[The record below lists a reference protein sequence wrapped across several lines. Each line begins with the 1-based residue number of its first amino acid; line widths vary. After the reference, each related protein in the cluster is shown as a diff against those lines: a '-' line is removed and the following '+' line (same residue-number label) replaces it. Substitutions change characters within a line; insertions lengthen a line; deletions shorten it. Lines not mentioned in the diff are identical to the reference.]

1 VVGEKHTTT
10 AYACWPDSRFTVHD
24 SRFTRPIK
32 FRQKFKLLSPHSF
45 LLPPVVGEKHQTT
58 AQVCNPDSRLT
69 IHDSRFSLTFT
80 LKLKILEVILSTS
93 DLKKHYG
100 PIKAVNGLNLRVEKG
115 AVYGILGPNGSG
127 KTTTLGMLLGII
139 HPSSG
144 NFSWFDNGNKDEN
157 RHRIGALL
165 EQPNFYPYL
174 SGEQNLRVVA
184 RIKGVDEREIEG
196 VLSSVNLLDR
206 KKSAAKTYSLGMRQ
220 RLALASALLGNPD
233 VLVLDEPTN
242 GLDPQGIAEVRDFIT
257 KQSAGGRTIIIAS
270 HILDEVEK
278 VCTHVSVIKKGNLL
292 AEGSVAQLIKGE
304 DQLEISAENMELLIS
319 SLNNYRGIN
328 KLNRE
333 NNIVVLNVASDFSPA
348 ALNKYLHDNNIAVS
362 HLNAR
367 KKRLE
372 EQFLELTA
380 E

>member
-1 VVGEKHTTT
+1 MVRSPPHPASHFLCTFN
-10 AYACWPDSRFTVHD
+10 FTI
-24 SRFTRPIK
+24 FTSN
-32 FRQKFKLLSPHSF
+32 F
-45 LLPPVVGEKHQTT
+45 
-58 AQVCNPDSRLT
+58 
-69 IHDSRFSLTFT
+69 
-80 LKLKILEVILSTS
+80 KILEVILSTS

-157 RHRIGALL
+157 RKRIGALL

-174 SGEQNLRVVA
+174 SGEQNLRVIA
-184 RIKGVDEREIEG
+184 KIKRVDENEIDG
-196 VLSSVNLLDR
+196 VLSSVNLFER

-242 GLDPQGIAEVRDFIT
+242 GLDPQGIAEVREFIT
-257 KQSAGGRTIIIAS
+257 KQSSEGRTIIIAS

-304 DQLEISAENMELLIS
+304 DQLEISADNIDVLIS
-319 SLNNYRGIN
+319 TLNNYRGIN

-333 NNIVVLNVASDFSPA
+333 NNMVVLNVATDFSPA
-348 ALNKYLHDNNIAVS
+348 ALNKYLHEKNITVS

>member
-1 VVGEKHTTT
+1 
-10 AYACWPDSRFTVHD
+10 
-24 SRFTRPIK
+24 
-32 FRQKFKLLSPHSF
+32 
-45 LLPPVVGEKHQTT
+45 
-58 AQVCNPDSRLT
+58 
-69 IHDSRFSLTFT
+69 
-80 LKLKILEVILSTS
+80 LEVILSTS

-157 RHRIGALL
+157 RKRIGALL

-174 SGEQNLRVVA
+174 SGEQNLRVIA
-184 RIKGVDEREIEG
+184 KIKRVDENEIDG
-196 VLSSVNLLDR
+196 VLSSVNLFER

-242 GLDPQGIAEVRDFIT
+242 GLDPQGIAEVREFIT
-257 KQSAGGRTIIIAS
+257 KQSSEGRTIIIAS

-304 DQLEISAENMELLIS
+304 DQLEISADNIDVLIS
-319 SLNNYRGIN
+319 TLNNYRGIN

-333 NNIVVLNVASDFSPA
+333 NNMVVLNVATDFSPA
-348 ALNKYLHDNNIAVS
+348 ALNKYLHEKNITVS

>member
-1 VVGEKHTTT
+1 M
-10 AYACWPDSRFTVHD
+10 
-24 SRFTRPIK
+24 
-32 FRQKFKLLSPHSF
+32 
-45 LLPPVVGEKHQTT
+45 
-58 AQVCNPDSRLT
+58 
-69 IHDSRFSLTFT
+69 
-80 LKLKILEVILSTS
+80 EVILSTS

-157 RHRIGALL
+157 RQRIGALL

-174 SGEQNLRVVA
+174 SGEQNLRVIA
-184 RIKGVDEREIEG
+184 KIKRVDENEIDG
-196 VLSSVNLLDR
+196 VLSSVNLFER

-242 GLDPQGIAEVRDFIT
+242 GLDPQGIAEVREFIT

-304 DQLEISAENMELLIS
+304 DQLEISADNIDVLIS
-319 SLNNYRGIN
+319 TLNNYRGIN

-333 NNIVVLNVASDFSPA
+333 NNMVVLNVATDFSPA
-348 ALNKYLHDNNIAVS
+348 ALNKYLHEKNITVS

>member
-1 VVGEKHTTT
+1 M
-10 AYACWPDSRFTVHD
+10 
-24 SRFTRPIK
+24 
-32 FRQKFKLLSPHSF
+32 
-45 LLPPVVGEKHQTT
+45 
-58 AQVCNPDSRLT
+58 
-69 IHDSRFSLTFT
+69 
-80 LKLKILEVILSTS
+80 EVILSTS

-157 RHRIGALL
+157 RKRIGALL

-174 SGEQNLRVVA
+174 SGEQNLRVIA
-184 RIKGVDEREIEG
+184 KIKRVDENEIDG
-196 VLSSVNLLDR
+196 VLSSVNLFER

-242 GLDPQGIAEVRDFIT
+242 GLDPQGIAEVREFIT
-257 KQSAGGRTIIIAS
+257 KQSSEGRTIIIAS

-304 DQLEISAENMELLIS
+304 DQLEISADNIDVLIS
-319 SLNNYRGIN
+319 TLNNYRGIN

-333 NNIVVLNVASDFSPA
+333 NNMVVLNVATDFSPA
-348 ALNKYLHDNNIAVS
+348 ALNKYLHEKNITVS

>member
-1 VVGEKHTTT
+1 
-10 AYACWPDSRFTVHD
+10 
-24 SRFTRPIK
+24 
-32 FRQKFKLLSPHSF
+32 
-45 LLPPVVGEKHQTT
+45 
-58 AQVCNPDSRLT
+58 
-69 IHDSRFSLTFT
+69 
-80 LKLKILEVILSTS
+80 LEVILSTS

>member
-1 VVGEKHTTT
+1 M
-10 AYACWPDSRFTVHD
+10 
-24 SRFTRPIK
+24 
-32 FRQKFKLLSPHSF
+32 
-45 LLPPVVGEKHQTT
+45 
-58 AQVCNPDSRLT
+58 
-69 IHDSRFSLTFT
+69 
-80 LKLKILEVILSTS
+80 EVILSTS

-184 RIKGVDEREIEG
+184 KIKGVDEREIEG

-333 NNIVVLNVASDFSPA
+333 NNIVVLNVAADFSPA

>member
-1 VVGEKHTTT
+1 MV
-10 AYACWPDSRFTVHD
+10 S
-24 SRFTRPIK
+24 
-32 FRQKFKLLSPHSF
+32 
-45 LLPPVVGEKHQTT
+45 EKHQTT
-58 AQVCNPDSRLT
+58 AQVCKPDSRLT

-270 HILDEVEK
+270 HIPVSY
-278 VCTHVSVIKKGNLL
+278 THLTL
-292 AEGSVAQLIKGE
+292 PT
-304 DQLEISAENMELLIS
+304 
-319 SLNNYRGIN
+319 
-328 KLNRE
+328 
-333 NNIVVLNVASDFSPA
+333 SD
-348 ALNKYLHDNNIAVS
+348 LV
-362 HLNAR
+362 
-367 KKRLE
+367 
-372 EQFLELTA
+372 
-380 E
+380 

>member
-1 VVGEKHTTT
+1 ML
-10 AYACWPDSRFTVHD
+10 
-24 SRFTRPIK
+24 
-32 FRQKFKLLSPHSF
+32 FRS
-45 LLPPVVGEKHQTT
+45 
-58 AQVCNPDSRLT
+58 
-69 IHDSRFSLTFT
+69 
-80 LKLKILEVILSTS
+80 ILSTS

>member
-1 VVGEKHTTT
+1 M
-10 AYACWPDSRFTVHD
+10 
-24 SRFTRPIK
+24 
-32 FRQKFKLLSPHSF
+32 
-45 LLPPVVGEKHQTT
+45 
-58 AQVCNPDSRLT
+58 
-69 IHDSRFSLTFT
+69 
-80 LKLKILEVILSTS
+80 LSTS

>member
-1 VVGEKHTTT
+1 M
-10 AYACWPDSRFTVHD
+10 
-24 SRFTRPIK
+24 
-32 FRQKFKLLSPHSF
+32 
-45 LLPPVVGEKHQTT
+45 
-58 AQVCNPDSRLT
+58 
-69 IHDSRFSLTFT
+69 
-80 LKLKILEVILSTS
+80 
-93 DLKKHYG
+93 
-100 PIKAVNGLNLRVEKG
+100 NGLNLRVEKG

-184 RIKGVDEREIEG
+184 KIKGVDEREIEG

-333 NNIVVLNVASDFSPA
+333 NNIVVLNVAADFSPA